1 MSDPSARMSILKK
14 KGELMSTYV
23 PMSLSVLSL
32 LGEKITTSYS
42 ARQGIITEIVRR
54 PVCDTETQDAY
65 LVRYSPELDGKVARD
80 FYNYTTIYLSKTM
93 GVSA

>member
-1 MSDPSARMSILKK
+1 MSDSYDRIQVSKK
-14 KGELMSTYV
+14 KGELMLNYV

-42 ARQGIITEIVRR
+42 ARQGVVTEIVRR
-54 PVCDTETQDAY
+54 PVCDTPTQDAY
-65 LVRYSPELDGKVARD
+65 LVRYSPELDGEVARD